1 MGRIQAFIPA
11 LQWLPNYNKEDLSG
25 DVSAGMIVAVMLIP
39 QGMAYAM
46 LAGLPPVIGLYSA
59 TIPLFVYALLGSSKQ
74 LAVGPVAI
82 VSLLVFSGVSS
93 LAEPGT
99 DEYIAYVFLLS
110 LMVGV
115 IKLILGLLRLGVLVN
130 FVSH

>member
-1 MGRIQAFIPA
+1 MDRIQAFIPA

-74 LAVGPVAI
+74 LAVGLWQSYPCW
-82 VSLLVFSGVSS
+82 FSVESPS
-93 LAEPGT
+93 CGT
-99 DEYIAYVFLLS
+99 
-110 LMVGV
+110 
-115 IKLILGLLRLGVLVN
+115 RN
-130 FVSH
+130 R